1 MERYDIVIIG
11 TGPAGLSAAIT
22 AKVRNKKIL
31 LVGSKDL
38 SPKVEKAHM
47 IQNYLGL
54 PSVSGEKM
62 AEAFQQHLDD
72 MGIEVAEKK
81 INTVYAMGDYFG
93 IQAGTEMFEADSVI
107 LATGVTTDKPLPGEN
122 EFLGRG
128 VSYCATCDT
137 ALYRGRTVAIIG
149 YGPKEEAEADFLA
162 EVVGK
167 VYYIPMYKEPYH
179 LAENVEIIQEK
190 PLEIVGAASLTTR
203 NGQSEDQP
211 VAADFA
217 NKDFMQAANVAEDK
231 SKKKESASMMSI
243 FGDKVG
249 ALRTDGGEYPVDC
262 VFVLRESILPEHL
275 VPGLELEENHV
286 KVDLQMRTNIPGCFA
301 CGDIAGKP
309 YQYIKAAGQGNVAA
323 LSAVEYLSK
332 RRGMQTAN

>member
-1 MERYDIVIIG
+1 MERYDIIIIG

-38 SPKVEKAHM
+38 SPKVEKAHT

-62 AEAFQQHLDD
+62 AEAFRQHLDD
-72 MGIEVAEKK
+72 MRIEITEKK

-93 IQAGTEMFEADSVI
+93 IQAGTEMLEANSVI
-107 LATGVTTDKPLPGEN
+107 LATGVTMDKPLPGEN

-128 VSYCATCDT
+128 VSYCATCDA
-137 ALYRGRTVAIIG
+137 ALYRGKTVAVIG

-179 LAENVEIIQEK
+179 LAENVEIIREK
-190 PLEIVGAASLTTR
+190 PLEIVGAASLAAEAE
-203 NGQSEDQP
+203 SE
-211 VAADFA
+211 
-217 NKDFMQAANVAEDK
+217 NKDAVQAAKVLNL
-231 SKKKESASMMSI
+231 

-249 ALRTDGGEYPVDC
+249 ALRTDGGEYALDC
-262 VFVLRESILPEHL
+262 AFILRESILPEHL
-275 VPGLELEENHV
+275 VPGLELEDNHV
-286 KVDLQMRTNIPGCFA
+286 KVDPQMRTNIPGCFA

-309 YQYIKAAGQGNVAA
+309 YQYIKAAGQGNIAA
-323 LSAVEYLSK
+323 LSAVEYLSN
-332 RRGMQTAN
+332 R